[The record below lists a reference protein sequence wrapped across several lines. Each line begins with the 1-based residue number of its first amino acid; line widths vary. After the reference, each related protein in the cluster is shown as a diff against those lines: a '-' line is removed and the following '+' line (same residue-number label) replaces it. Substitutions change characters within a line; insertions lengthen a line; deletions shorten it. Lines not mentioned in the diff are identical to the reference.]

1 MRVLLDHCLDW
12 RLSRSLPGHITKSV
26 GKLGWGRLKDR
37 PLLAR
42 AAAQFDVLVTS
53 DKNLP
58 FQQDLNK
65 YNLAVAVL
73 DVASNR
79 IEDCLP
85 KMPTLLRLL
94 PHLPKR
100 RATWI

>member
-12 RLSRSLPGHITKSV
+12 RLRRSLPGHITKSV

-65 YNLAVAVL
+65 
-73 DVASNR
+73 
-79 IEDCLP
+79 
-85 KMPTLLRLL
+85 
-94 PHLPKR
+94 
-100 RATWI
+100 

>member
-12 RLSRSLPGHITKSV
+12 RLGRSLEGHSAKSA

-37 PLLAR
+37 PLLEK
-42 AAAQFDVLVTS
+42 AQAHFDVLVTS

-58 FQQDLNK
+58 NQQDLSR
-65 YNLAVAVL
+65 YDLAVAIL
-73 DVASNR
+73 DVPTNR

-85 KMPTLLRLL
+85 KVPKLLRLL
-94 PHLPKR
+94 PLLPKR
-100 RATWI
+100 RATVI

>member
-12 RLSRSLPGHITKSV
+12 RLSRSLPGHTIKSA
-26 GKLGWGRLKDR
+26 GKLGWGGLKDR

-58 FQQDLNK
+58 FQQELNEF
-65 YNLAVAVL
+65 NLAVAVL
-73 DVASNR
+73 DVPSNR
-79 IEDCLP
+79 IEDCIP

-100 RATWI
+100 RATLI